1 METFLSIPVLL
12 SALVAFVTGVS
23 ALRAGLRLRRTS
35 IALRSHLFSEVTR
48 LADRT
53 TELEQ
58 NLSALDA
65 RTQALPVRI
74 SELQQDL
81 ATLRVLTKA
90 LGASLRQ
97 AQRLLSFT
105 DIKSSLAGPLAR
117 AFETHTARSS
127 EPNGREHRIEDSLP

>member
-1 METFLSIPVLL
+1 METSLSILVLL
-12 SALVAFVTGVS
+12 SALVASLTGSS
-23 ALRAGLRLRRTS
+23 ALRAGLRLRRTQ
-35 IALRSHLFSEVTR
+35 IALRSHLYSEVTR

-53 TELEQ
+53 TELEK

-65 RTQALPVRI
+65 RAQALPVRI

-97 AQRLLSFT
+97 TQRLLSFT
-105 DIKSSLAGPLAR
+105 DIKSSLAGPLAK
-117 AFETHTARSS
+117 AFETRIARNSK
-127 EPNGREHRIEDSLP
+127 PNGHERRIEDSLP